1 MKTVSGRII
10 AHFSRKNKNL
20 NQSYQKWQLLLYQNL
35 IQLPNLVT
43 VKIDIFTGTGYN
55 ERTKPPEESGKKGG
69 NTVSKF
75 FEVVTKCGHV
85 GRQQYYRGVFYMSA
99 ESGKKAASVARTFP
113 RVKHDHP
120 DAILQVRCISKEE
133 YLEGRSRF
141 LKEAYFQCHNVQEQR
156 SRWSEISPNVFPE
169 EQASRRYGAKE
180 QVSRQHRRR
189 NREKP
194 FYWRTYDGD
203 DAA

>member
-1 MKTVSGRII
+1 MR
-10 AHFSRKNKNL
+10 
-20 NQSYQKWQLLLYQNL
+20 
-35 IQLPNLVT
+35 
-43 VKIDIFTGTGYN
+43 
-55 ERTKPPEESGKKGG
+55 
-69 NTVSKF
+69 KF

-99 ESGKKAASVARTFP
+99 ENGKEAASVARTFP